1 MELAKT
7 VFWDA
12 EHYGK
17 FSSLIRDYLS
27 QSEKTA
33 YLYNQFPSESSLISQ
48 AKEKL
53 NQFSHRETTYKVL
66 KNQLSRLDLNPK
78 QIENLEKFKLSN
90 SVTITTGHQLNLLT
104 GPLYFF
110 HKILQVLKCCEEM
123 NQKHPEWNFIPVFW
137 MATEDHDFD
146 EINHFYF
153 QNRKFVWNRNEKG
166 AVGKLDLEGIST
178 VFEHFFAQLPNS
190 QNADS
195 LKSLIENSYL
205 NASNLTEA
213 TQKLVHQLFGEMGLL
228 MIDGDDKDL
237 KQLMVPAFQE
247 DLLKNTAFDLVEK
260 TNEKLTENNYPLQ
273 VHPREI
279 NLFYLGDGTIR
290 ERIVWEN
297 ERFKVLNSNIQ
308 FTEEEILSE
317 LNSNPE
323 KFSPNVILRPLY
335 QETVLPNICYIGGSG
350 EIAYWLQL
358 KAFFDAQNV
367 LFPIL
372 SVRNS
377 LLFLKKKQHSKLEK
391 LDISYE
397 ELFLPLYE
405 LVNRNIQHHSEVK
418 VDFKSYENQLEK
430 IFDEL
435 ETKAVQT
442 DISFSKM
449 VLAQRTKQLKGL
461 EKMKKRLLKA
471 EKRKQSERVE
481 RIEKLYAE
489 IFPNGNLQE
498 RIQNF
503 SEFWLEYGTQFTEE
517 IYSEIQ
523 PIEFHFT
530 IKTLP

>member
-1 MELAKT
+1 M

-12 EHYGK
+12 EQYGK

-27 QSEKTA
+27 QSEKTG
-33 YLYNQFPSESSLISQ
+33 YLYHQFPSESALISQ
-48 AKEKL
+48 TKEKL
-53 NQFSHRETTYKVL
+53 TQFSNRETTYKVL
-66 KNQLSRLDLNPK
+66 KNQLSRLDLSSK

-90 SVTITTGHQLNLLT
+90 SITITTGHQLNLLT

-137 MATEDHDFD
+137 MATEDHDFE

-153 QNRKFVWNRNEKG
+153 KDRKFVWNKNAKG
-166 AVGKLDLEGIST
+166 AVGKLDLDGIHT
-178 VFEHFFAQLPNS
+178 VFEHFFSQLPNS
-190 QNADS
+190 QNAKP
-195 LKSLIENSYL
+195 LKKLIENSYL
-205 NASNLTEA
+205 NSSDLTEA
-213 TQKLVHQLFGEMGLL
+213 TQKLVHQLFGERGLL
-228 MIDGDDKDL
+228 MIDGDDKEL
-237 KQLMVPAFQE
+237 KQLMIPAFRE
-247 DLLKNTAFDLVEK
+247 DLLKNTAFQLVEK
-260 TNEKLTENNYPLQ
+260 TNEKLTENDYPLQ

-279 NLFYLGDGTIR
+279 NLFYLGDGSIR

-297 ERFKVLNSNIQ
+297 EKFKVLNSDIQ
-308 FTEEEILSE
+308 FTKEEILSE
-317 LNSNPE
+317 LHSNPE

-367 LFPIL
+367 IFPIL

-377 LLFLKKKQHSKLEK
+377 LLFLTEKQHSKLEK

-397 ELFLPLYE
+397 DLFLPLYE
-405 LVNRNIQHHSEVK
+405 LVNKNIEKHSEVEI
-418 VDFKSYENQLEK
+418 DFESYENQLK
-430 IFDEL
+430 QIFDEL
-435 ETKAVQT
+435 ETKATQT

-449 VLAQRTKQLKGL
+449 VNAQRTKQLKGL
-461 EKMKKRLLKA
+461 ENMKKRLSKA

-498 RIQNF
+498 RILNF
-503 SEFWLEYGTQFTEE
+503 SELWLEYGAELTEE
-517 IYSEIQ
+517 IYREIQ
-523 PIEFHFT
+523 PINFHFT